1 MEVIITS
8 IVFGLLFGS
17 ILGHF
22 TTLDLFSKPVSEQET
37 LPQGEFPNDWRE
49 KNNNLNAAL
58 IQLRRKAEVKDNMT
72 VSRHRNL
79 QLQMNPHFIFNA
91 LTGIHMLLLRED
103 KANALRALRKFK
115 NLLLKSWDSALDSP
129 SAVSA
134 SSINDEIE
142 FLNDYVELE
151 KKRLNTELNFKISRS
166 QSLNDNYPIPSFL
179 IQHLIENSLW
189 HGINDQSESSV
200 MVDFKAIEKDSLLEI
215 SVTDNGRGLNE
226 VKKPNGRKSFG
237 LQILRERLLL
247 ISKEA
252 KFEVRNRIS
261 ERGCISKITIPL
273 YHGIS

>member
-1 MEVIITS
+1 
-8 IVFGLLFGS
+8 
-17 ILGHF
+17 
-22 TTLDLFSKPVSEQET
+22 
-37 LPQGEFPNDWRE
+37 
-49 KNNNLNAAL
+49 
-58 IQLRRKAEVKDNMT
+58 
-72 VSRHRNL
+72 
-79 QLQMNPHFIFNA
+79 MNSHFIFTT

-151 KKRLNTELNFKISRS
+151 KMRLNTELNFIILRS

-200 MVDFKAIEKDSLLEI
+200 MVDLKL
-215 SVTDNGRGLNE
+215 
-226 VKKPNGRKSFG
+226 
-237 LQILRERLLL
+237 
-247 ISKEA
+247 
-252 KFEVRNRIS
+252 
-261 ERGCISKITIPL
+261 
-273 YHGIS
+273 

>member
-1 MEVIITS
+1 M
-8 IVFGLLFGS
+8 GLLFGS

-22 TTLDLFSKPVSEQET
+22 TTLDLFPKPVSEQET
-37 LPQGEFPNDWRE
+37 QPQGEFPNDWRE
-49 KNNNLNAAL
+49 RHNNLNAAL

-72 VSRHRNL
+72 VSRHRHL
-79 QLQMNPHFIFNA
+79 QLQMNPNFIFNA

-129 SAVSA
+129 SAVSV

-151 KKRLNTELNFKISRS
+151 KMRLNTELNFKISRS

-200 MVDFKAIEKDSLLEI
+200 MVDFKAIENDSLLEI

-226 VKKPNGRKSFG
+226 VKKPNGQKSFG

-247 ISKEA
+247 ISKDA
-252 KFEVRNRIS
+252 KFEVRNRIG
-261 ERGCISKITIPL
+261 ERGFISKVTIPL
-273 YHGIS
+273 YQGIS

>member
-1 MEVIITS
+1 
-8 IVFGLLFGS
+8 
-17 ILGHF
+17 
-22 TTLDLFSKPVSEQET
+22 
-37 LPQGEFPNDWRE
+37 
-49 KNNNLNAAL
+49 
-58 IQLRRKAEVKDNMT
+58 MT

-79 QLQMNPHFIFNA
+79 QIQMNPHFIFNA

-115 NLLLKSWDSALDSP
+115 NLLLKSWDSSLDSP

-151 KKRLNTELNFKISRS
+151 KMRLNTELNFKISRS

-226 VKKPNGRKSFG
+226 VKKPNGRKFFG